1 MYEKC
6 SFKENLEVLCGMSLR
21 ERKTS
26 EETLKSAVTFCFFFQ
41 IHSNMGVASTLLSHI
56 SDHITLS
63 CSNTLGGSLCLGQ
76 WFFPSQNDLPLPL

>member
-6 SFKENLEVLCGMSLR
+6 CVKENLEVLCKVSLK

-41 IHSNMGVASTLLSHI
+41 IHSDTGAARLH
-56 SDHITLS
+56 
-63 CSNTLGGSLCLGQ
+63 
-76 WFFPSQNDLPLPL
+76 F